1 MDIIANLE
9 NNEELPILGISINE
23 ETPFGEL
30 YLDMFP
36 EWYDVE

>member
-1 MDIIANLE
+1 MED
-9 NNEELPILGISINE
+9 NEEEAPILGISINN
-23 ETPFGEL
+23 ETDLPFSDL